1 MRFGLAKLESDILSE
16 WGYYIVSVSRTNIQ
30 VIKMSKIEITLN
42 PTEIKVQWRK
52 YKYSFVRS
60 RSYICCLMK
69 LLSQGDEA
77 TFINR

>member
-42 PTEIKVQWRK
+42 PAEIKVQ
-52 YKYSFVRS
+52 
-60 RSYICCLMK
+60 
-69 LLSQGDEA
+69 
-77 TFINR
+77 